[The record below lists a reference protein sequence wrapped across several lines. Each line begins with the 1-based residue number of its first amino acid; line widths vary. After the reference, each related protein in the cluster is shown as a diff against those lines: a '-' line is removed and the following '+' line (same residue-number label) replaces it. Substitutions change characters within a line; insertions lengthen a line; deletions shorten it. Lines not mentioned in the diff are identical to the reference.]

1 MVVKNAAEGHNYLPP
16 QQPASCPRHCEKLC
30 ICPAYVSSKKHY
42 CEHCGHVEL
51 LHSKSNLW
59 FENYTRHQNNDDDY
73 DIIIAHECTV
83 MLWWDVFKC
92 WAVSCLKGVFFFFF
106 FLFCFLV
113 NATSQCV
120 LNPTV
125 CVCRVVCLVR
135 KVWSTDTLQWQ
146 TCSTLANPKWNVCWP
161 RKTRYIVYAFYI
173 KLFIQYGLLRTRV
186 LSQTKYE
193 MWHEATTTPPI
204 LSRGFRSGFM
214 FALMAARGKDVKH
227 EWFRL
232 LSGGLY
238 TMVSFWSS
246 CLF

>member
-59 FENYTRHQNNDDDY
+59 FENYTRHQNDDDDY

-106 FLFCFLV
+106 FFLSFLFPRKCHV
-113 NATSQCV
+113 SVCPESNC
-120 LNPTV
+120 V
-125 CVCRVVCLVR
+125 CVCVCVCVVWFAWFGKFGPQTRSSGRHVPPWLTQNEMCAGLG
-135 KVWSTDTLQWQ
+135 KPDT
-146 TCSTLANPKWNVCWP
+146 
-161 RKTRYIVYAFYI
+161 
-173 KLFIQYGLLRTRV
+173 
-186 LSQTKYE
+186 
-193 MWHEATTTPPI
+193 
-204 LSRGFRSGFM
+204 
-214 FALMAARGKDVKH
+214 
-227 EWFRL
+227 
-232 LSGGLY
+232 
-238 TMVSFWSS
+238 
-246 CLF
+246 